1 MPRLWLKCALL
12 VEPTGRFPPD
22 RCVIDAP
29 NESLLLEIGKFSFK
43 LRRGK
48 LDAVCLLGLKT
59 EDGATTGLVENT
71 GLVFTPEDPSTVPV
85 TNPVEAKG
93 LGLEFE
99 LPGL

>member
-29 NESLLLEIGKFSFK
+29 NVSLLLEIGELEFK
-43 LRRGK
+43 LKRGK

-71 GLVFTPEDPSTVPV
+71 GLVFTPEDPTVPV